1 MPLRHPAVALAKAN
15 RLKSTQNNSEVY
27 KAHAEARQPTDRP
40 TDRQN
45 SFENMRMVSKCA
57 FTMSKQT
64 CAKNKCK
71 CFQLRTRNLW
81 EVSGHVKSCPLLV
94 SRKSPQTE
102 FCAWCPQSVSGARAV
117 LKTLQKK
124 LSKSSWACKFKEASE
139 LPKQRV
145 RRLAG
150 SVG

>member
-1 MPLRHPAVALAKAN
+1 M
-15 RLKSTQNNSEVY
+15 T
-27 KAHAEARQPTDRP
+27 TDRP
-40 TDRQN
+40 TDRQD

-64 CAKNKCK
+64 CAKQVQVFPPTTYGLGTFGRSQKPTPPLDRKVPVN
-71 CFQLRTRNLW
+71 QSPVL
-81 EVSGHVKSCPLLV
+81 LLV
-94 SRKSPQTE
+94 SRKGAQTE
-102 FCAWCPQSVSGARAV
+102 FCAWCPQSASGARAV

-124 LSKSSWACKFKEASE
+124 LSKPSWACEFTEASE